1 MFPNMDLEVI
11 KELYLQARKN
21 KEVLIELMFQME
33 NPEAV
38 DPNNNPL
45 SNALGEHDDSNSEDN
60 QAAMIA
66 EMAGMQMVDGHGAM
80 TEQEIKDMQMAQQL
94 QDKYIQRAQRSSQQQ
109 RPQQRGHQGGQRGAM
124 SAQ

>member
-94 QDKYIQRAQRSSQQQ
+94 QDKYIQRAQRSSQQ
-109 RPQQRGHQGGQRGAM
+109 
-124 SAQ
+124 